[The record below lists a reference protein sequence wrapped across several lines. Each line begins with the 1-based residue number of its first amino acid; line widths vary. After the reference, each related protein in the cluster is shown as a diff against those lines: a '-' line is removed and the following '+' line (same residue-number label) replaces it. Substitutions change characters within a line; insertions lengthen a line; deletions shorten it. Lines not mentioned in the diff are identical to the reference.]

1 MKTSEVRAELKRI
14 ADVATRQ
21 KDGGFTTE
29 SDAMM
34 ALTLIADLA
43 NLILQL
49 EHGAKD
55 E

>member
-34 ALTLIADLA
+34 ALIADLA
-43 NLILQL
+43 NLILHL

-55 E
+55 D